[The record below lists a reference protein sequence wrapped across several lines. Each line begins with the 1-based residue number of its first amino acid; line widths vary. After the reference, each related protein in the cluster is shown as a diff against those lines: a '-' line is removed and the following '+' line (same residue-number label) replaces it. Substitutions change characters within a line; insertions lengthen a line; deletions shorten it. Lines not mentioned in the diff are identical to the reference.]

1 MEKVKW
7 GREVTPPEY
16 EVGVIVQSLHVVGL
30 FDDSGWVDG
39 CVRMEEEAGWTVVA
53 MKKRGSTEVK

>member
-30 FDDSGWVDG
+30 FDDSLDG
-39 CVRMEEEAGWTVVA
+39 LRCVRRKEEAGLSLPRREEERVH
-53 MKKRGSTEVK
+53 